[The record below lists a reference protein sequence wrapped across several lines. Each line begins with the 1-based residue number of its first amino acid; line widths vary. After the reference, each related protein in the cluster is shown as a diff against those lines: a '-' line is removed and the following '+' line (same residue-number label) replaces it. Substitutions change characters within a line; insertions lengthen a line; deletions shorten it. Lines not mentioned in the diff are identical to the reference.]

1 MQRFEG
7 GDLTRQRHADT
18 VDAHSHTGSRLIGDW
33 TVTQNG
39 CMSQRCFVLVPG
51 AGGAASWQ
59 LVAPLIQDGGFESI
73 VVSLPNWP
81 GATFDDQ
88 AKTIVDAAGACDN
101 ITLVALSMGAFS
113 APVASVQLPVAELV
127 LVNAMIPVPGET
139 AGEWWAN
146 TGQVEAMRMSDLRNG
161 RDPDAGFDEQFHFLH
176 DFPPEVLQTLMSSDD
191 ASPPAASLF
200 QSGFALSGWPDLPT
214 TVLAG
219 RDDRFFPYEFQRRV
233 AKERLGL
240 EAEQL
245 PGGHLLALSHPRPLV
260 ARLLRDL

>member
-1 MQRFEG
+1 MQ
-7 GDLTRQRHADT
+7 QR
-18 VDAHSHTGSRLIGDW
+18 S
-33 TVTQNG
+33 
-39 CMSQRCFVLVPG
+39 FVLVPG
-51 AGGAASWQ
+51 AGGHAGYWQ
-59 LVAPLIQDGGFESI
+59 LVEPLIRDAGFRA
-73 VVSLPNWP
+73 VAVSLPNWP
-81 GATFDDQ
+81 GATFADHAD
-88 AKTIVDAAGACDN
+88 AIVAAAESAEGV
-101 ITLVALSMGAFS
+101 TLVAQSMGAFS
-113 APVASVQLPVAELV
+113 TPLTCERLPVAELV
-127 LVNAMIPVPGET
+127 LLNAMIPNPAET